1 MKEKH
6 LSDRIEFLDIIK
18 GISIILVVFIHFN
31 VLSDKTI
38 IGNAVMQLAVC
49 ACPCF
54 MMVSG
59 FLQAGKKRKVT
70 KVYFFSI
77 LKVYFQSVIWKIL
90 YFLFL

>member
-1 MKEKH
+1 MKEKC
-6 LSDRIEFLDIIK
+6 LPDRIEFLDIIK

-38 IGNAVMQLAVC
+38 IGNIVMQFAVC

-59 FLQAGKKRKVT
+59 FL
-70 KVYFFSI
+70 
-77 LKVYFQSVIWKIL
+77 
-90 YFLFL
+90 